1 MGYKV
6 LIVTTVSGFLY
17 QFEKNAV
24 ELWTERGAKIHY
36 ASNFQ
41 KKAYEF
47 EETFFE
53 KNQIICHPLS
63 IEKSPYR
70 ILKNMRALKKL
81 IEIIKEENID
91 FLHCHNPMGGVL
103 GRLAARLAKR
113 KVHVIYTAHG
123 FHFYKGAP
131 LKNWLLYYPAERF
144 LARYTDALITIN
156 QEDNKNAEKFRLKKG
171 GKLFD
176 IPGVGVDLEKYCIRQ
191 EQREEAR
198 KVLGVEAGELCLMTA
213 ALLDKDKNHRII
225 LKLLDQWKEVKDCPK
240 MKYIICGDGPYRT
253 RLEREVKRK
262 GLENRVSFVGFR
274 QDLPFLLQ
282 GVDLFLF
289 PSMREGLGMAAL
301 EAMACGIPVA
311 AAKNRGTKEYIRH
324 GENGFLCDGRKTEGF
339 KEAIQSVWQKDMC
352 AMKKEAAKTA
362 RAFGKEQ
369 SKLRMENIYQTIVKG
384 SGQDESKESQCN
396 YECIQSGTVFS
407 FERGSQVHFG
417 ADRNGLGA
425 SDL

>member
-47 EETFFE
+47 EETFLK
-53 KNQIICHPLS
+53 KNEITCHPLT

-70 ILKNMRALKKL
+70 VWKNVQALKKI
-81 IEIIKEENID
+81 IEIIREENID
-91 FLHCHNPMGGVL
+91 FVHCHNPMGGVL
-103 GRLAARLAKR
+103 GRLAVLLAKR

-131 LKNWLLYYPAERF
+131 LKNWILYYPVERF
-144 LARYTDALITIN
+144 LARYTDTLITIN
-156 QEDNKNAEKFRLKKG
+156 QEDKLNAEKFHLKKG
-171 GKLFD
+171 GKLFA

-191 EQREEAR
+191 EQREAAR
-198 KVLGVEAGELCLMTA
+198 EVLEVKKGELCLMTA

-225 LKLLDQWKEVKDCPK
+225 LKLLAQWKKDKDFPN
-240 MKYIICGDGPYRT
+240 MKYVICGDGPYRT
-253 RLEREVKRK
+253 RLEKEVKRK
-262 GLENRVSFVGFR
+262 GLEHMVSFVGFR

-289 PSMREGLGMAAL
+289 PSKREGLGMAAL
-301 EAMACGIPVA
+301 EAMACAVPVA
-311 AAKNRGTKEYIRH
+311 AAENRGTKEYIRH
-324 GENGFLCDGRKTEGF
+324 GKNGFLCDGRKTEGF
-339 KEAIQSVWQKDMC
+339 KEAIQNVWKKNTG
-352 AMKKEAAKTA
+352 AMKKEAVKMA

-369 SKLRMENIYQTIVKG
+369 SKSKMENIFQSIVKG
-384 SGQDESKESQCN
+384 SGENECKESQCN
-396 YECIQSGTVFS
+396 YECIQSGAVFP
-407 FERGSQVHFG
+407 FGGSSQIHFG
-417 ADRNGLGA
+417 ADRNRLGT